1 MFIFL
6 WCERSLTVWRGL
18 APMRKPLS
26 TADPLDAADWFS
38 AQCFARNV
46 SKPRDCAARGKH
58 ERRVNVVDIHTDV
71 IGRF

>member
-1 MFIFL
+1 
-6 WCERSLTVWRGL
+6 
-18 APMRKPLS
+18 MRKPLS